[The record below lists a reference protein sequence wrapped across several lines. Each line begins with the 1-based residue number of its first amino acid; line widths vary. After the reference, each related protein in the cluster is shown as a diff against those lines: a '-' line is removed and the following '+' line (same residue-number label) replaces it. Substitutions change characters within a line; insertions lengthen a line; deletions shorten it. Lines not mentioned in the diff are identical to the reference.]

1 MPMNKL
7 LMSNLYVMKEFID
20 IPESEIFMSYLSCP
34 IPCYACTL
42 DNINKIDKILDQ
54 RRPDH
59 ITL

>member
-1 MPMNKL
+1 
-7 LMSNLYVMKEFID
+7 MSNLYVMKEFID